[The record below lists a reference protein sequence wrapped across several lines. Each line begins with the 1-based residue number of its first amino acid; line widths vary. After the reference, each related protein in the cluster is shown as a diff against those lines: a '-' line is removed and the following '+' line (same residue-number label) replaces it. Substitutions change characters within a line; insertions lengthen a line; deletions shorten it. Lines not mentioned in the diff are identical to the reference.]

1 MRLGKVLHPAMENS
15 SPKPENYSF
24 ESLQLRD
31 LQDAISSK
39 EEPRKAKDKGKK
51 SIAII
56 SGKGGVGKSS
66 FALNLSLL
74 VGGKFRRSVALID
87 ADLGCANADVLLGLD
102 TRLNLN
108 HVIKG
113 ELSLKEIIL
122 PVSDKV
128 WLVPGGNGISGL
140 AEMNEKTKASLMPQI
155 MALDEMVDIIVIDTG
170 AGISPTVRDFAMA
183 ADAVVLVTTPEPTA
197 QKDAYSM
204 IKSLSLYYGNERLE
218 EKELYVMVNM
228 AFSKEEARL
237 SAKRLIQASDHFLG
251 LHLDFLGFLPYDLKV
266 PKAVK
271 SRCPLVK
278 LYPGSDLA
286 ARIGHMTGRLLCEPE
301 SESAR
306 QDKDVNKGPMAK
318 LLSAMT
324 GWRRSKRDRP

>member
-1 MRLGKVLHPAMENS
+1 MKLGKVLHATAENPS
-15 SPKPENYSF
+15 SGLEHYNF
-24 ESLQLRD
+24 ESLQLKD
-31 LQDAISSK
+31 LQDAISDK
-39 EEPRKAKDKGKK
+39 DRMKKARDKGKK

-74 VGGKFRRSVALID
+74 IGGRFHRSVALID

-122 PVSDKV
+122 PVSENV
-128 WLVPGGNGISGL
+128 WLVPGGSGISGL
-140 AEMNEKTKASLMPQI
+140 AEMNEHTRAALMPQI

-183 ADAVVLVTTPEPTA
+183 ADSVVIVTTPEPTA

-204 IKSLSLYYGNERLE
+204 IKSLSRYYGNDRLE
-218 EKELYVMVNM
+218 EKEIYVIVNM
-228 AFSKEEARL
+228 AFSRDEALL
-237 SAKRLIQASDHFLG
+237 SAKRLIQASEHFLG
-251 LHLDFLGFLPYDLKV
+251 LHLSFLGFLPYDLKV

-271 SRCPLVK
+271 ARCPLVK
-278 LYPGSDLA
+278 LYPGSELTE
-286 ARIGHMTGRLLCEPE
+286 RIERMTGKIICVPE
-301 SESAR
+301 TE
-306 QDKDVNKGPMAK
+306 QHVETGGKGPMAK

-324 GWRRSKRDRP
+324 GWRRNKNRGHL